1 MAARGFGEL
10 SVLPAGPS
18 WEKALP
24 GQAAKLAIAVLV
36 MVTAVLIHPSE
47 PDPLLRLA
55 IVIGLLALAHSAAE
69 TTLVLSRLR
78 RPDPFRVVRPGN
90 P

>member
-1 MAARGFGEL
+1 
-10 SVLPAGPS
+10 
-18 WEKALP
+18 
-24 GQAAKLAIAVLV
+24 